1 MYWTSKLVPWRH
13 KKSLEKQ
20 RWQKTRYIKT
30 WLQSLLPRSLLS
42 GCTQQVRNSL
52 DALTL
57 LFWDLSFT
65 ILRKIMSF
73 SLSFTI
79 ILLFVVRTW
88 CPNKSH
94 LRQRK
99 KLSIVPTNSKS
110 IMYYRIFFQV
120 ADKRLE
126 CWRGIIS
133 YLLLLW
139 LLFWSMQ
146 ICSIQC
152 RLNVCNVYYTNYR
165 IFLALLQCLL
175 FL

>member
-42 GCTQQVRNSL
+42 GCTQQVRNNL

-99 KLSIVPTNSKS
+99 KLSIVPTNFKS
-110 IMYYRIFFQV
+110 INYYRIFFPGGWQ
-120 ADKRLE
+120 E
-126 CWRGIIS
+126 TWRSNHMVFIIIVIIIFINAN
-133 YLLLLW
+133 LW
-139 LLFWSMQ
+139 
-146 ICSIQC
+146 
-152 RLNVCNVYYTNYR
+152 YTV
-165 IFLALLQCLL
+165 
-175 FL
+175 